1 MISHPSQ
8 GRSEKPSLASEHAFE
23 VLVRFAALMWRSGN
37 TAIRTRE
44 CMDLMARKLGFDDV
58 VLSLSL
64 EAVTIGA
71 CRARVWTTATRS
83 PGPPAVNTRRIAELE
98 QLAKAAGPG
107 DGARDLESKLA
118 EIESRPPLYSTA
130 QIAGAIALASAGFAF
145 LNGAGP
151 VEMTA
156 TAIGGG
162 FGHWSRVLLS
172 HRGLSQYGV
181 VALAAATASGT
192 YVLAA
197 AFADLLGL
205 GFPHYPIGFLA
216 SVLFLVPGV
225 PLISALF
232 DLLQLQTVAA
242 LSRLAHAAVILL
254 AAAFGL
260 GIVIAIAGVDLSRPP
275 PIAIAYPL
283 KLLLRAAA
291 SFVAASA
298 FALSFNS
305 TPRTVLAV
313 GLLALGANSLRLILI
328 DIGSMPA
335 PAAFFAALAI
345 GLSALAMDWRFN
357 VPPIASTVAP
367 IIIMIP
373 GLSAFEAIVLFN
385 SGEVLEALRAAA
397 MCGFVIGALAIGLA
411 SARLFGR

>member
-1 MISHPSQ
+1 
-8 GRSEKPSLASEHAFE
+8 
-23 VLVRFAALMWRSGN
+23 
-37 TAIRTRE
+37 
-44 CMDLMARKLGFDDV
+44 MDLMARKLGFDDV

-118 EIESRPPLYSTA
+118 EIESRRPLYSTA

-162 FGHWSRVLLS
+162 LGHWSRVLLS

-181 VALAAATASGT
+181 VALAAATAS
-192 YVLAA
+192 AA
-197 AFADLLGL
+197 VFADLLGL

-232 DLLQLQTVAA
+232 DLLQLQTIAA

-328 DIGSMPA
+328 DVGLMPA

-345 GLSALAMDWRFN
+345 GLAALAMDWRFN
-357 VPPIASTVAP
+357 VPAMASTVAP

-385 SGEVLEALRAAA
+385 SGQVLEALRAAA

>member
-1 MISHPSQ
+1 MIPHPSQ
-8 GRSEKPSLASEHAFE
+8 ARSEKPSLASEHTFE

-44 CMDLMARKLGFDDV
+44 CIGLMARKLGFDDV

-64 EAVTIGA
+64 EAVTVSA

-98 QLAKAAGPG
+98 QLAKAASAG

-130 QIAGAIALASAGFAF
+130 QIAGAIALASAS
-145 LNGAGP
+145 
-151 VEMTA
+151 
-156 TAIGGG
+156 AIANRCRAQPPRARCG
-162 FGHWSRVLLS
+162 
-172 HRGLSQYGV
+172 
-181 VALAAATASGT
+181 
-192 YVLAA
+192 
-197 AFADLLGL
+197 D
-205 GFPHYPIGFLA
+205 LA
-216 SVLFLVPGV
+216 SP
-225 PLISALF
+225 
-232 DLLQLQTVAA
+232 
-242 LSRLAHAAVILL
+242 
-254 AAAFGL
+254 AFGL

-305 TPRTVLAV
+305 TPPTLAV
-313 GLLALGANSLRLILI
+313 GLLALGANSLGLILI
-328 DIGSMPA
+328 DIGLMPA
-335 PAAFFAALAI
+335 PAAFFAALVI
-345 GLSALAMDWRFN
+345 GLAALAMDWRFN
-357 VPPIASTVAP
+357 VPPTASTVAP

-385 SGEVLEALRAAA
+385 LGQVLEVLRAAA